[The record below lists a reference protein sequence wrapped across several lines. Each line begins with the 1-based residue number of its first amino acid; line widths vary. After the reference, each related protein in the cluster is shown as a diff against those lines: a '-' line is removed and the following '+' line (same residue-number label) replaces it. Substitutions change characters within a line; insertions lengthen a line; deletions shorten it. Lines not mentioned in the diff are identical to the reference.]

1 MFHPPEHLQF
11 ERSGRTP
18 LGVNVTPLID
28 CVFLLLVF
36 FMLTTSFLEEQS
48 VILHVSEGRP
58 LTTQQV
64 VVDIASDG
72 AISIQGEPVPLEQ
85 VAARVRPLLAAIK
98 GGAVSIR
105 AKDNVPVQRTVSVM
119 DEIRKAGSDNI
130 KFLTRPGG

>member
-18 LGVNVTPLID
+18 LSVNVTPLID

-58 LTTQQV
+58 IVAKQI
-64 VVDIASDG
+64 VVDIESDG
-72 AISIQGEPVPLEQ
+72 AISVQGEPVALDQ
-85 VAARVRPLLAAIK
+85 VAARVRPLLASIK

-105 AKDNVPVQRTVSVM
+105 AKKNVPVQRTVSVM
-119 DEIRKAGSDNI
+119 DQIRKAGTENI